1 MKKCAI
7 TSIIFSLLILGA
19 CTGGTGGSTA
29 TGPADVPGNAIEF
42 TSIDTTAV
50 YAIDTLDKASPR
62 LEAHISLPF
71 ATGSS
76 AEAGNINASV
86 IYAAFGLD
94 SMAPSA
100 AIATALTSAADE
112 YLAQR
117 PHYLNEKSMQHSPAW
132 FNHRI
137 SINGTTSTGL
147 SGCINYTI
155 KSESYSGGAHG
166 YYADIYMNFD
176 PTSGQEIKLCD
187 IFTVNFEE
195 PLSAT
200 LIQALGRELGATT
213 PEQINE
219 KGYFNI
225 RELYP
230 TENFLLAADSIIFLY
245 NPYDIAPYSTGQTRI
260 AVGYNELQGIIKK

>member
-19 CTGGTGGSTA
+19 CTGGTSNSTA
-29 TGPADVPGNAIEF
+29 TSPADARHSKIEF
-42 TSIDTTAV
+42 ASLDTTAL

-62 LEAHISLPF
+62 LEARISLPF
-71 ATGSS
+71 ATGGS
-76 AEAGNINASV
+76 AAAGNINASV

-100 AIATALTSAADE
+100 AVATALTSAAND

-117 PHYLNEKSMQHSPAW
+117 PHYLNEKGMQHSPVW
-132 FNHRI
+132 FNFLFNI
-137 SINGTTSTGL
+137 KGSTGTGL
-147 SGCINYTI
+147 KECINYTI
-155 KSESYSGGAHG
+155 NSESYSGGPHG
-166 YYADIYMNFD
+166 DYALIFMNFD
-176 PTSGQEIKLCD
+176 PVSGHEIKLCD
-187 IFTVNFEE
+187 IFAPNFEE

-200 LIQALGRELGATT
+200 LIQALGRQLGATT

-225 RELYP
+225 EELYP
-230 TENFLLAADSIIFLY
+230 TENFLLTGDSIIFLY
-245 NPYDIAPYSTGQTRI
+245 NPYEIAPYSTGETRI
-260 AVGYNELQGIIKK
+260 ALGYNELQEIMKK